1 MSKSNKSTPVLS
13 SSSVGDRA
21 MNLGKDYEETSFIEV
36 TDQGSTIEDH
46 RSSIP
51 SLIELILG
59 KWIA

>member
-1 MSKSNKSTPVLS
+1 MSKSNKSAPVLS
-13 SSSVGDRA
+13 SSSVGDRD
-21 MNLGKDYEETSFIEV
+21 MNLDKDYEKTSFVEV

-51 SLIELILG
+51 SLIELILD